1 MPTSPL
7 TATESLSVVRRRLGL
22 AQEELARLLGVSVLA
37 VDRMER
43 GYLAPPRSLA
53 ESLQQFSHRL
63 ERLG

>member
-53 ESLQQFSHRL
+53 EALQQFSHRL